1 MCETDQ
7 TILELAYE
15 FDIDIFDLIYQYN
28 LSVIDCL
35 NSDQDISKFGKEH
48 IASTVK
54 STLVDNM
61 ATQRRNPVISKHKI
75 FSFYWHKESKFIFDP
90 ASKKVI
96 GIFDENKKQE
106 LNDHDRKICRQYGFK
121 ILDEF

>member
-35 NSDQDISKFGKEH
+35 NSDPDVSKYGKEH

-61 ATQRRNPVISKHKI
+61 TTQRCKPIISKHKI
-75 FSFYWHKESKFIFDP
+75 LSFYWHKESKFIFDP
-90 ASKKVI
+90 VSKKVI

-106 LNDHDRKICRQYGFK
+106 LNEQDRKICRQYGFK
-121 ILDEF
+121 ISPEF